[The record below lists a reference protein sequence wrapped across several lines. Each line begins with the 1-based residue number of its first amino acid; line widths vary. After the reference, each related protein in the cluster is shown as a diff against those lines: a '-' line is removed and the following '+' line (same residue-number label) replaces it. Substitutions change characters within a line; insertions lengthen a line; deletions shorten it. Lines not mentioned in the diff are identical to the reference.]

1 MLGGV
6 SGLLHCHPAGTG
18 VYFGY
23 AVMVCGG
30 KYTSQIIGGEIE
42 HPLMT
47 SKGGDRDIALGWN
60 GSVVFKIPFKIH
72 PVQTDRSIK
81 GIFKGNGYIIGTGGA
96 TIPA

>member
-6 SGLLHCHPAGTG
+6 SGLLHCYPAGTG

-23 AVMVCGG
+23 AVMICGG
-30 KYTSQIIGGEIE
+30 KYSGQIIGGEIE

-47 SKGGDRDIALGWN
+47 SKGGDRDVALGED
-60 GSVVFKIPFKIH
+60 GSVVFKNPFKIH
-72 PVQTDRSIK
+72 PVQTDWSIK

-96 TIPA
+96 TIPT